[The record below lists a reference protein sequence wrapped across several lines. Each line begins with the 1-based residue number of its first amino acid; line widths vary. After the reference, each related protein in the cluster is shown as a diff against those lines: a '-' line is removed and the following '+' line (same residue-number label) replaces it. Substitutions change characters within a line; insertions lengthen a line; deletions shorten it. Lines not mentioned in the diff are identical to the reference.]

1 MKERNI
7 VTILKPKYK
16 QTGAEE
22 YYLEE
27 KQRARSETENN
38 FPRNLTILRQ
48 RERQTI
54 QTKNIE
60 DSYRWQH
67 KPIRRSLTQRNKL
80 GRSHSRI
87 NVGPITTKGPR
98 KAAE

>member
-1 MKERNI
+1 MPMKERNI

-27 KQRARSETENN
+27 NQRARSETENN

-67 KPIRRSLTQRNKL
+67 KPPDHKAI
-80 GRSHSRI
+80 I
-87 NVGPITTKGPR
+87 NPTKQTWP
-98 KAAE
+98 